1 SYNGAVRRRRFGARG
16 HHRPVLGIGASMV
29 LHALLILALLFV
41 GKSGLTPQVKR
52 GEPLFVELPNIPEP
66 APRGN
71 LAARELAPPA
81 PVPKPVPPARPV
93 APSKPAPP
101 VIAKARPA
109 EPAPPKPARA
119 PERVATARTP
129 EPAPAPKAE
138 DSAPAPEAAKAA
150 APSPAPPHE
159 AAPAAP
165 AGPASDPRVAM
176 APSPKASAAPDL
188 RSLRRGGG
196 APGGTAD
203 GRGGIEGEPIPLDSK
218 DPRYNDYLDRIRR
231 MIKEKWGFP
240 CEKNPRTRE
249 CEYKT
254 AVLVIEFGI
263 TREGVVPFVNVLKTS
278 GYQIYDDYAVNAIK
292 LAAPFPQMPATMGGP
307 KGVPIV
313 ATFSYMVDSSLVNLL
328 R

>member
-1 SYNGAVRRRRFGARG
+1 MRTRFGALG
-16 HHRPVLGIGASMV
+16 HHRPMLGIGASIV

-41 GKSGLTPQVKR
+41 GRSGLTPQVKR

-71 LAARELAPPA
+71 PAAREPAPPA
-81 PVPKPVPPARPV
+81 PAPKPVPPARAV

-109 EPAPPKPARA
+109 EPAPAPPKPARE
-119 PERVATARTP
+119 PDRVATARAP
-129 EPAPAPKAE
+129 EPAPAPKVE
-138 DSAPAPEAAKAA
+138 DSAPAQEAAKAA
-150 APSPAPPHE
+150 PPTPAPPRE
-159 AAPAAP
+159 TTPSGPAA
-165 AGPASDPRVAM
+165 DPRVAM

-188 RSLRRGGG
+188 RALRRGGAG

-240 CEKNPRTRE
+240 CERNPRTRE

-292 LAAPFPQMPATMGGP
+292 LAAPFPQMPTTMGGP